1 MPLSC
6 LPPASR
12 PRPLLR
18 PTLALI
24 CALAGTAAFGTEP
37 FAFDPVAELRQAL
50 RTPIADPSFRSPE
63 LQQRRQTL
71 NRCAALLCRAPDLRE
86 ALLLQEWRAETAQE
100 YVGLVDQ
107 AAHAAIARR
116 FEQAVLDI
124 LRQGDPAGR
133 LAAVNML
140 AETGPLLRD
149 TPIPGWSMRG
159 FTPILAELAQGQ
171 TEDLA
176 EAAARALSRINAD
189 PILAAPALAQ
199 LARSPEVRRRR
210 AGAGG
215 LAGFVQAAG
224 QGLYRRPG
232 TPGQTSRVEVLLL
245 CRLAIPAACAGLG
258 DADAEVRGL
267 SIEALRQSVAVVRKL
282 ISDPALAGPEQS
294 PKQEHAQLM
303 ALARAL
309 QDQTAG
315 LSAALQDPAAEVR
328 LRAHQ
333 TLEEIAAL
341 CTHLEGRDGGTAL
354 GGPSAGAV
362 QRTGLANQGGA
373 AEAVPGAAVRAA
385 EPLRQRLHAALPSLV
400 AGVADPDVRVR
411 RAAIEA
417 LEVLGPD
424 AAPAAPALVRAL
436 ADPDVFVR
444 WAAARTLG
452 KMAPAPAALAVP
464 GLEERLR
471 DLDLDVRLAAA
482 AALKQYGPAAQP
494 ALPGLIEAVQQR
506 DPAVRLAAL
515 EALAGI
521 GITAQPAIPAIAAAL
536 QTPDARVR
544 RAAAQL
550 LGRFGPLALAVRDGL
565 RPAMQDGDAE
575 VRQAASNALL
585 HIGPPPAQPAAV
597 VQAAAY
603 QPAPLPGTTSPAP
616 VIWRAAHVVPAP
628 APPVPAPAATA
639 PAALPPLWRPPQSSS
654 RVPAPPPVRILAP
667 TIWHAAPATSPPQ
680 LAQVP

>member
-1 MPLSC
+1 MLSSC
-6 LPPASR
+6 LPPACR
-12 PRPLLR
+12 PRPLWR
-18 PTLALI
+18 PALALLV
-24 CALAGTAAFGTEP
+24 ALAGTTAFGTEP

-50 RTPIADPSFRSPE
+50 RAPITDPSFRSPE

-71 NRCAALLCRAPDLRE
+71 NRCVALLCRAPDLRE
-86 ALLLQEWRAETAQE
+86 ALLLPEWHAETAQE
-100 YVGLVDQ
+100 YVGLVEQ
-107 AAHAAIARR
+107 AARAAIARR

-133 LAAVNML
+133 LAAVNLL

-159 FTPILAELAQGQ
+159 FTPVLADLAQAPM
-171 TEDLA
+171 EDLS

-189 PILAAPALAQ
+189 PVLATPALAQ
-199 LARSPEVRRRR
+199 LARSLEVRRRR

-215 LAGFVQAAG
+215 LAGLVQAAG

-282 ISDPALAGPEQS
+282 ISDPAPAGPEQS
-294 PKQEHAQLM
+294 PEQEHTQLI

-315 LSAALQDPAAEVR
+315 LSAALRDPAAEVR

-341 CTHLEGRDGGTAL
+341 CTHLEGRDGGTSPGSPL
-354 GGPSAGAV
+354 AGAV
-362 QRTGLANQGGA
+362 QRTGLAN
-373 AEAVPGAAVRAA
+373 PGDGA

-400 AGVADPDVRVR
+400 AGVADRDVRVR

-424 AAPAAPALVRAL
+424 AAPAAPALVRVL

-494 ALPGLIEAVQQR
+494 ALPGLMEAVQQR

-521 GITAQPAIPAIAAAL
+521 GISAQPAIPAIAAAL

-550 LGRFGPLALAVRDGL
+550 LGRFGPLALTVRDSL
-565 RPAMQDGDAE
+565 RPALQDGDAE
-575 VRQAASNALL
+575 VRQAASDALL
-585 HIGPPPAQPAAV
+585 HIGPPPAPPPAV
-597 VQAAAY
+597 VQAAAS
-603 QPAPLPGTTSPAP
+603 QPAPPPGVTNPAP
-616 VIWRAAHVVPAP
+616 VIWRAAHVVPVP
-628 APPVPAPAATA
+628 APQVPVPAATA
-639 PAALPPLWRPPQSSS
+639 PAALSPLWRPPQSSS
-654 RVPAPPPVRILAP
+654 PVSPPPAPPVRILAP
-667 TIWHAAPATSPPQ
+667 TIWHAAPATPPPE
-680 LAQVP
+680 LARVP

>member
-1 MPLSC
+1 MLFSC
-6 LPPASR
+6 LPPPACR

-18 PTLALI
+18 LALALI
-24 CALAGTAAFGTEP
+24 LALAGTKAFGTEP

-50 RTPIADPSFRSPE
+50 RAPIIDTSFRSPE

-71 NRCAALLCRAPDLRE
+71 SRCVALLCRAPDLRE
-86 ALLLQEWRAETAQE
+86 ALLLQEWHTETAQD

-107 AAHAAIARR
+107 AARAAIARR

-124 LRQGDPAGR
+124 LRHGDPASR

-149 TPIPGWSMRG
+149 TPIPGWSVRG
-159 FTPILAELAQGQ
+159 FTPVLADLAQAQ
-171 TEDLA
+171 MDDLG
-176 EAAARALSRINAD
+176 EAAARALGRINAD
-189 PILAAPALAQ
+189 PILAAPALTQ
-199 LARSPEVRRRR
+199 SARSLEPRRRR

-215 LAGFVQAAG
+215 LAALVQAAG

-232 TPGQTSRVEVLLL
+232 TPGQTSRVEVLVL
-245 CRLAIPAACAGLG
+245 CRQAIPAACAGLG
-258 DADAEVRGL
+258 DADAEVRSL

-282 ISDPALAGPEQS
+282 ISDPAPASSDQS
-294 PKQEHAQLM
+294 PEQEHAELT
-303 ALARAL
+303 ALARSL

-315 LSAALQDPAAEVR
+315 LTTALQDPAAEVR

-341 CTHLEGRDGGTAL
+341 WTHLEGRDGGTA
-354 GGPSAGAV
+354 PRSPPAGSV
-362 QRTGLANQGGA
+362 QRTGLANH
-373 AEAVPGAAVRAA
+373 GAAVEAMPRTA
-385 EPLRQRLHAALPSLV
+385 EPLRQRLHTALPSLI
-400 AGVADPDVRVR
+400 AGVTDPDVRVR

-417 LEVLGPD
+417 LEMLGAD
-424 AAPAAPALVRAL
+424 AAPAAPALVGAL
-436 ADPDVFVR
+436 VDPNIFVR

-506 DPAVRLAAL
+506 DPSVRLAAL
-515 EALAGI
+515 EALASI
-521 GITAQPAIPAIAAAL
+521 GTSAQPAIPAIAAAL

-544 RAAAQL
+544 TAAAQL
-550 LGRFGPLALAVRDGL
+550 LGRFGPLALAVRDSL
-565 RPAMQDGDAE
+565 TPMMQDGCAE
-575 VRQAASNALL
+575 VRQAASDALL

-597 VQAAAY
+597 VQAAAS
-603 QPAPLPGTTSPAP
+603 QPAPLPDATNPAP
-616 VIWRAAHVVPAP
+616 VIWRAAHSTPAP
-628 APPVPAPAATA
+628 APRQEPAPALTA
-639 PAALPPLWRPPQSSS
+639 PASPPPLWRPPQGSSQ
-654 RVPAPPPVRILAP
+654 VPAPPAVRILAP
-667 TIWHAAPATSPPQ
+667 TIWHAAPATAPPQ